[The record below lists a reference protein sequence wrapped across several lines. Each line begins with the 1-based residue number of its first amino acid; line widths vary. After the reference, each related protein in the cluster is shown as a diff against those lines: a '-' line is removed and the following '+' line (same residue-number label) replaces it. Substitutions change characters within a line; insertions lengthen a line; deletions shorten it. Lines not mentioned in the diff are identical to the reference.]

1 MVHNP
6 FDTEDSLD
14 DPRKAKLREQAQKEF
29 IAQLQQ
35 RIANQTAALEDLQ
48 KQIVD
53 LNKVIAQK
61 DQELEGYS
69 KRVEEERMYFEQDK
83 KARSDREYELQNIVK
98 EKEKEIEQLKKIQA
112 TPTTPAPIP
121 ELNVEKK
128 ADLSDPTNDYIS
140 KMMSFFKKPTNETF
154 VNALTNLIEH
164 SGDEGTDEQK
174 ILGVLLKNEM
184 PQIDEDLIQ
193 KTNLDPQ
200 EVNRALF
207 RLIQKENV
215 KKVGKGYV
223 IMSSDFAE
231 MTDVSQNWGGLAPEQ
246 IFENLLSVVY
256 VGSNREELIDAFTKA
271 RDALMEMGA
280 LTTNK
285 RHELSQLLEKIKR
298 HPIESQELIN
308 TIQQWKSETIE

>member
-6 FDTEDSLD
+6 FDTEDSTD

-29 IAQLQQ
+29 ITQLQQ

-48 KQIVD
+48 KQIID
-53 LNKVIAQK
+53 FNTVIAQK
-61 DQELEGYS
+61 DQELVGYS
-69 KRVEEERMYFEQDK
+69 KRVEEERLYFEQDK

-98 EKEKEIEQLKKIQA
+98 EKEKEIEQLKNIQVV
-112 TPTTPAPIP
+112 PAPIP
-121 ELNVEKK
+121 DIIVEKK
-128 ADLSDPTNDYIS
+128 VDLSDPTNDYIS
-140 KMMSFFKKPTNETF
+140 KMMSFFKKPTNEIF
-154 VNALTNLIEH
+154 VDSLTNLIEH
-164 SGDEGTDEQK
+164 SGDNGTDEQK

-184 PQIDEDLIQ
+184 PQTEEDIIQ
-193 KTNLDPQ
+193 KTKLDPQ

-207 RLIQKENV
+207 RLVQKENV

-223 IMSSDFAE
+223 VMSSNFAE
-231 MTDVSQNWGGLAPEQ
+231 MADISQNWGGLAPEQ

-256 VGSNREELIDAFTKA
+256 VGSNREELIEAFTKA

-308 TIQQWKSETIE
+308 NIQQWKSETIE

>member
-6 FDTEDSLD
+6 FDTEDSTD

-29 IAQLQQ
+29 ITQLQQ

-48 KQIVD
+48 KQIID
-53 LNKVIAQK
+53 FNTVIAQK
-61 DQELEGYS
+61 DQELVGYS
-69 KRVEEERMYFEQDK
+69 KRVEEERLYFEQDK

-98 EKEKEIEQLKKIQA
+98 EKEKEIEQLKNIQVV
-112 TPTTPAPIP
+112 PAPIP
-121 ELNVEKK
+121 DIIVEKK
-128 ADLSDPTNDYIS
+128 VDLSDPTNDYIS
-140 KMMSFFKKPTNETF
+140 KMMSFFKKPTNEIF
-154 VNALTNLIEH
+154 VDSLTNLIEH
-164 SGDEGTDEQK
+164 SGDNGTDEQK

-184 PQIDEDLIQ
+184 PQTEEDIIQ
-193 KTNLDPQ
+193 KTKLDPQ

-207 RLIQKENV
+207 RLVQKENV

-223 IMSSDFAE
+223 VMSSNFAE
-231 MTDVSQNWGGLAPEQ
+231 MADISQNWGGLAPEQ

-256 VGSNREELIDAFTKA
+256 VGSNREELIEAFTKE

-308 TIQQWKSETIE
+308 NIQQWKSETIE